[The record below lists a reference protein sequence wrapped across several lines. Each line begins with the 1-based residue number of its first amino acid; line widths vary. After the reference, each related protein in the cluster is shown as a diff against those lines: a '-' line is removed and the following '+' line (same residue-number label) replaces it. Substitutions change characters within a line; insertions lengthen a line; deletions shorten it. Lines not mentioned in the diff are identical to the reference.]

1 MSDDFDKDEDKGREV
16 DHGLY
21 LKAVNHPVRRV
32 ILEIV
37 NKAKKISHKKL
48 LGALLEKE
56 TIKEEFALNYNIDY
70 LTKAFCIKKIEENA
84 EIFYEITQMGNVV
97 EYYE

>member
-1 MSDDFDKDEDKGREV
+1 MPDDNDNDEDV
-16 DHGLY
+16 TIDHGVY

-37 NKAKKISHKKL
+37 NEAKKISHVNL
-48 LGALLEKE
+48 LNALIEKG
-56 TIKEEFALNYNIDY
+56 TIKDEFALNYNIDY
-70 LTKAFCIKKIEENA
+70 LTKAYCLKKVEDND

-97 EYYE
+97 EYLE

>member
-1 MSDDFDKDEDKGREV
+1 MPDDNDKDEDITI
-16 DHGLY
+16 DHGVY

-37 NKAKKISHKKL
+37 NEAKKISHVNL
-48 LGALLEKE
+48 LNILIEKG
-56 TIKEEFALNYNIDY
+56 TIKDEFALNYNIDY
-70 LTKAFCIKKIEENA
+70 LTKAYCLKRVEDNA

-97 EYYE
+97 EYLE